1 MYLTLQKLKTPG
13 RVGGCVCVWREGG
26 QKRGVPKCME
36 RERDC
41 MQNFNTSSVKYARNV
56 ADVVY

>member
-1 MYLTLQKLKTPG
+1 
-13 RVGGCVCVWREGG
+13 VGVCVCGGREGR
-26 QKRGVPKCME
+26 KRGVPKCME